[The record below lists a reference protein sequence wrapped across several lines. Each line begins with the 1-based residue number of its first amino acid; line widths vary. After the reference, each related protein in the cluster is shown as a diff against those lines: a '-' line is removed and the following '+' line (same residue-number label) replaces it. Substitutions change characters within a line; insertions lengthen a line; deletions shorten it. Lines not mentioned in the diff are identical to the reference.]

1 MNHTITNAAGI
12 TILEP
17 LDNNF
22 KTGGGPVSI
31 GGCVVVASKGKPFV
45 PLEIQPESTWSGG
58 KTSLE
63 QILGSP
69 LSKKAYGMEG
79 LRQLSDACKECSWV
93 NAVRVVSTKGYRYPS
108 LAFLMFRDLKTA
120 WATDT
125 SYKPGDLVTDADKQW
140 VCAVAHVAS
149 AANKPGTETGE
160 WLPFSG
166 PVETAAHR
174 YNEEVL
180 VGDDGFWMVFYPI
193 DGCDCQKRT
202 VRIEDVDTA
211 RQRFTLSIYEKD
223 DAGYESLLEGYEVG
237 IGEDDKDD
245 MGRPAYIETVFETRS
260 SHFRCDF
267 LEGTAWEDLE
277 PILLSLEWK
286 KSTPQLFSFS
296 GARVGRL
303 ATGNIGIQQ
312 RASPGQPS
320 FRRGQRGARL
330 HRKAGGNRRRQ
341 AHQLFLRRTSVPFPF
356 AGIGVGQGVG
366 AEEPPCALL
375 LFSP

>member
-245 MGRPAYIETVFETRS
+245 MGRPA
-260 SHFRCDF
+260 
-267 LEGTAWEDLE
+267 
-277 PILLSLEWK
+277 
-286 KSTPQLFSFS
+286 
-296 GARVGRL
+296 
-303 ATGNIGIQQ
+303 
-312 RASPGQPS
+312 
-320 FRRGQRGARL
+320 
-330 HRKAGGNRRRQ
+330 
-341 AHQLFLRRTSVPFPF
+341 
-356 AGIGVGQGVG
+356 
-366 AEEPPCALL
+366 
-375 LFSP
+375 